1 MNLFRMEERR
11 EGERERWRSDL
22 SKDRK
27 QRKKNEDGRQKY
39 KTEEP
44 SANLSELINI
54 SWILIHLGFDWLWA
68 GMTSEED
75 WALRLISHLGPRQ
88 HWVTSCS
95 RERCISWNTSS
106 KALSVMTLF
115 QRVNVLRCW
124 LYRKKGKD
132 LSHENFNW
140 FIKSSH
146 KILKESYHAFPSFL
160 TCKCCNSLG

>member
-1 MNLFRMEERR
+1 MNSFRMEERGR
-11 EGERERWRSDL
+11 EGEGERWRSDL

-75 WALRLISHLGPRQ
+75 QAQRLTSHLGPQR
-88 HWVTSCS
+88 WYWRCYIIFP
-95 RERCISWNTSS
+95 REPHQL
-106 KALSVMTLF
+106 K
-115 QRVNVLRCW
+115 
-124 LYRKKGKD
+124 Y
-132 LSHENFNW
+132 
-140 FIKSSH
+140 FI
-146 KILKESYHAFPSFL
+146 
-160 TCKCCNSLG
+160 